1 MRLLDVKRNLEDTP
15 SVPPEED
22 SVDRVVALWAPQLP
36 AGVDL
41 DVEALVQ
48 RVQKL
53 QRYIRRQMEET
64 LAEVGLSWSEWSV
77 LGGLRLGGEPYRSS
91 PGRLAKHEELS
102 SGAMTNR
109 LDRLEQRGLI
119 RRLPDPSDRRGI
131 QVELTDEGADLWLR
145 IVEAQAAK
153 ESVLASALS
162 EQEKKQLNKL
172 LRRAVLAFEPWEP
185 DPADC

>member
-1 MRLLDVKRNLEDTP
+1 MATTP
-15 SVPPEED
+15 AKSGQR
-22 SVDRVVALWAPQLP
+22 DRIDEMVERWAPELP
-36 AGVDL
+36 PIDL
-41 DVEALVQ
+41 ELEALVN
-48 RVQKL
+48 RIARLSKL
-53 QRYIRRQMEET
+53 IRARLEET
-64 LAEVGLSWSEWSV
+64 VGEFGITVGEWHVLGYLRLAGSPYRRSPGQLAEH
-77 LGGLRLGGEPYRSS
+77 
-91 PGRLAKHEELS
+91 AQIS